1 MTTDDI
7 EKLYGL
13 FQRMSM
19 NRSEE
24 RDFHAYNN
32 MNSEVAYYTKFAS
45 WIKQTY
51 PDVWEAWKAWEDLQN
66 STKTEIG
73 MQSGWNR

>member
-19 NRSEE
+19 SKDQQREYHSYASQQYDIEYFVE
-24 RDFHAYNN
+24 
-32 MNSEVAYYTKFAS
+32 FAS
-45 WIKQTY
+45 WIKQSY
-51 PDVWEAWKAWEDLQN
+51 PDVWEAWRAIQDLKN
-66 STKTEIG
+66 STEQISP
-73 MQSGWNR
+73 QVRIR